1 MTEIWKPIPE
11 WPEYGVSNEGR
22 VRLSIDGYR
31 KKAGHVLKPWLNRD
45 RLQVELRRVG
55 ERKKYFVHQLVV
67 LAFLGSA
74 PTVDHEIAHWEGN
87 TQNNRLGNLRYATPI
102 ENAADKHR
110 HGRTVRGEA
119 VHTAKLRESDIPLI
133 RAAMAKGLSQRAVAA
148 AFGVSK
154 HAIYLIGSGKTW
166 KHVGDIQ

>member
-1 MTEIWKPIPE
+1 MTEIWKPIPG

-22 VRLSIDGYR
+22 VRLEIDGYR
-31 KKAGHVLKPWLNRD
+31 KKAGYVLKPWMNRD

-67 LAFLGSA
+67 LAFKGPA
-74 PTVDHEIAHWEGN
+74 PTVEHEVAHWDGN
-87 TQNNRLGNLRYATPI
+87 TQNNRLGNLRWATPI

-110 HGRTVRGEA
+110 HGRTVRGEDSFN
-119 VHTAKLRESDIPLI
+119 AKLRESDIPLI
-133 RAAMAKGLSQRAVAA
+133 RFLRANGYSQRSVAA

-154 HAIYLIGSGKTW
+154 HAIYMIDSRKTW
-166 KHVGDIQ
+166 KHVGDI